1 MDEAPLDE
9 AILLALRRKPGSSA
23 DAIAEKLGLPRTNFG
38 RRMKKTRLTRP
49 LQRLQ
54 AAGLIEEDHRHYR
67 LTQEGRKS
75 LAER

>member
-9 AILLALRRKPGSSA
+9 SILLTLRRMPGSSA
-23 DAIAEKLGLPRTNFG
+23 DAIAERLGLPRTNSG
-38 RRMKKTRLTRP
+38 RQMTKRLSRP
-49 LQRLQ
+49 LQRLL

>member
-9 AILLALRRKPGSSA
+9 SILLTLRGMPGSSA
-23 DAIAEKLGLPRTNFG
+23 DAIAERLGLPRTNSG
-38 RRMKKTRLTRP
+38 RQMTKRLSRP
-49 LQRLQ
+49 LQRLL

>member
-1 MDEAPLDE
+1 M
-9 AILLALRRKPGSSA
+9 PGSSA
-23 DAIAEKLGLPRTNFG
+23 DAIAERLGLPRTNFG
-38 RRMKKTRLTRP
+38 RQMTKRLSRP
-49 LQRLQ
+49 LQRLL